1 MCAAALSVARLL
13 FAFRGSLL
21 TPPSRGP
28 APASRVGPLMSN
40 VMRLA
45 KSMFISSLGP
55 CHAVAKLGHWPPGSG
70 MSCHVLRASQ
80 RLTAARVAAGRWL
93 GPKSA
98 ALAAHAPLC
107 VAARGRPYG
116 PAGRLA
122 FKLLSLPAPAV
133 PSALGLRITPQS
145 SGPAPARRVSPLT

>member
-1 MCAAALSVARLL
+1 MPVI
-13 FAFRGSLL
+13 
-21 TPPSRGP
+21 
-28 APASRVGPLMSN
+28 SN

-45 KSMFISSLGP
+45 KSMLISSLVP
-55 CHAVAKLGHWPPGSG
+55 CHAVAKLGHWPLGSG
-70 MSCHVLRASQ
+70 MSCHVLRTAQ

-93 GPKSA
+93 GRKST
-98 ALAAHAPLC
+98 ALSAHAPLC
-107 VAARGRPYG
+107 VAVRGRPCG

-122 FKLLSLPAPAV
+122 FKLRSLPAPAV